1 MGFHKRYIDDDQIIE
16 LYRHSGNGAVM
27 DLFTKGVDAIISTGE
42 LTSNEGI
49 QQISVVEVA
58 TKQEAEAYFA
68 GRKQMTLAQFHN
80 LFHVRE
86 IKSNSKNLLLG

>member
-1 MGFHKRYIDDDQIIE
+1 MAKFGMYTIGTNESNQH
-16 LYRHSGNGAVM
+16 
-27 DLFTKGVDAIISTGE
+27 ISTVDV
-42 LTSNEGI
+42 T
-49 QQISVVEVA
+49 

-86 IKSNSKNLLLG
+86 IKHDSKNLLLG

>member
-1 MGFHKRYIDDDQIIE
+1 MAKFGMYTQ
-16 LYRHSGNGAVM
+16 G
-27 DLFTKGVDAIISTGE
+27 T
-42 LTSNEGI
+42 NEGT